1 MSTNQPEPMQ
11 FEFDFGDG
19 KIRDCVCCEYP
30 RAFDSHVVS
39 FAMARAAA
47 LVVSREAAVTAYQQ
61 TAAVF
66 SIADKLARKQQ
77 ARDDMLYQSI
87 LERIKHLPF

>member
-1 MSTNQPEPMQ
+1 MSANQPEPIQ

-19 KIRDCVCCEYP
+19 KIRECVCCAYP
-30 RAFDSHVVS
+30 RSFDARVVA

-47 LVVSREAAVTAYQQ
+47 LEGARNAHHTAP
-61 TAAVF
+61 VF
-66 SIADKLARKQQ
+66 SIADKIARKQQ